1 MNPLQS
7 GRVRLAAGAGAL
19 LLIGAA
25 FGLGLSRI
33 SGEADSPA
41 PDAGAEDRKIL
52 YWYDPMVPGQRF
64 DKPGKSPYM
73 DMPLVPRYADEGAD
87 GSRGAGVR
95 IDPAQLQNLG
105 VRYAVVE
112 RGALGSELTASGVI
126 DFNQRDV
133 SVVQARADGFV
144 QRVYARA
151 PGDVIAAGAPLAD
164 ILTPEWGGAQAEYLA
179 VRRTGDAPLIA
190 AARQR
195 LVLLGMSQSVIARVE
210 RTDRPQTTVTVT
222 TPGGGVIRTLSVRAG
237 MTVARGQTLAEISG
251 LGTVWLNAAVPE
263 AEAAQV
269 RPGQSVT
276 ATLAAFPGE
285 AFSGRVSALLP
296 EVTGESRTLTARV
309 ELINRRGRLRPG
321 MFGEVQ
327 FSGPPTPAL
336 LIPAEAVIRTGR
348 RTLVMLARAD
358 GRFGPAEIQV
368 GRSDGEHV
376 EVLAGLEAGERI
388 VASGQ
393 FLIDSEASLAATPAR
408 PIGEAAR
415 QAAPTTL
422 HEATG
427 RVEAIDAT
435 GLTLSHGAVP
445 TLGWPAMTMTFKL
458 ADPSLAAG
466 LRPGDQ
472 VRFAFD
478 QPPAGPTIR
487 RVEKGAAR

>member
-1 MNPLQS
+1 MNPQQS
-7 GRVRLAAGAGAL
+7 GRVRLAAGAVAL

-25 FGLGLSRI
+25 GGIGLARLS
-33 SGEADSPA
+33 
-41 PDAGAEDRKIL
+41 AGADDHAPAAGVEDREIL

-64 DKPGKSPYM
+64 DRPGKSPYM
-73 DMPLVPRYADEGAD
+73 DMPLVPRYADEGS
-87 GSRGAGVR
+87 GGAGVR
-95 IDPAQLQNLG
+95 IDPAQLQSLG

-164 ILTPEWGGAQAEYLA
+164 ILVPEWGGAQAEYLA
-179 VRRTGDAPLIA
+179 VRRTGDAELIA

-195 LVLLGMSQSVIARVE
+195 LVLLGMPPGVIAGVE
-210 RTDRPQTTVTVT
+210 RTGRPQTTVTVT
-222 TPGGGVIRTLSVRAG
+222 TPGGGVLRTLNVRGG
-237 MTVARGQTLAEISG
+237 MTVARGQTLAEVSG

-263 AEAAQV
+263 ALAAQI

-276 ATLAAFPGE
+276 ATLTAYPGE
-285 AFSGRVSALLP
+285 SFSGRVSALLP
-296 EVTGESRTLTARV
+296 EMTGESRTLTARV
-309 ELINRRGRLRPG
+309 ELVNSGGRLRPG
-321 MFGEVQ
+321 MFGEIR

-336 LIPAEAVIRTGR
+336 MIPAEAVIRTGR
-348 RTLVMLARAD
+348 RTLVMLAEGD
-358 GRFGPAEIQV
+358 GRFRPAEIQV
-368 GRSDGEHV
+368 GRSDGERL
-376 EVLAGLEAGERI
+376 EVLGGLKAGERI

-393 FLIDSEASLAATPAR
+393 FLIDSEASLSGTPAR
-408 PIGEAAR
+408 SLGEGAKSAPRAA
-415 QAAPTTL
+415 L

-427 RVEAIDAT
+427 RVEKIDQA

-445 TLGWPAMTMTFKL
+445 ALGWPPMTMTFKL
-458 ADPSLAAG
+458 ADPALARG
-466 LRPGDQ
+466 LRAGDR

-478 QPPAGPTIR
+478 QPPAGPTVRQI
-487 RVEKGAAR
+487 EKATAQ